1 MKAKTIL
8 IAFSL
13 LLTTLLFPQR
23 SQAEDIAS
31 GSSATLHTMLAQR
44 QADNRVEMLR
54 RYLEQ
59 YNSPLAA
66 HAETFVAQADLYHL
80 DWRFVAAIA
89 GRESTFAKE
98 EPCINAWG
106 YGIYGDQMRCFT
118 SYDEAIRIIS
128 KDLREKYM
136 NQWGAQ
142 TIWQIG
148 HMYAASPTWASGVIY
163 FMNDMQQFALSQ
175 TQAQPLPISL

>member
-1 MKAKTIL
+1 MKAKTL
-8 IAFSL
+8 IVAFSL
-13 LLTTLLFPQR
+13 LLSTLFIPTISYAQE
-23 SQAEDIAS
+23 QAS
-31 GSSATLHTMLAQR
+31 GSSASLHTLIVQDK
-44 QADNRVEMLR
+44 ADNRADILK

-59 YNSPLAA
+59 FESPLAE
-66 HAETFVAQADLYHL
+66 HAQTFVAQADLYQL

-89 GRESTFAKE
+89 GRESTFGKA

-106 YGIYGDQMRCFT
+106 YGIFGSQTRCFD
-118 SYDEAIRIIS
+118 SYDEGIRVIS

-148 HMYAASPTWASGVIY
+148 SMYAASPTWASGVIY
-163 FMNDMQQFALSQ
+163 FMNDMSDFALSHPS
-175 TQAQPLPISL
+175 PLPISL